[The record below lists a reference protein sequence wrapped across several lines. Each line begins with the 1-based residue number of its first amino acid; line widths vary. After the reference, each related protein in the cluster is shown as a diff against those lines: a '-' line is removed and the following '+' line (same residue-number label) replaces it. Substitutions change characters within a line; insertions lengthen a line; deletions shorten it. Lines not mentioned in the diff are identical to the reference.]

1 MSDFNRREFS
11 QHALA
16 SLVTISL
23 LEAVFQ
29 HDALGEEVKP
39 LAARWLAEINQ
50 MSLDV
55 KGRKLTQVEWQ
66 KKVEELLTK
75 VDLADFLKFIEFDR
89 LAQGLNFKDRG
100 ELSLRPKLPEVEGLP
115 KQLVYGTQVFALK
128 KDRSVVPHG
137 HDNMVTAFLIL
148 RGKFRGRLYDRLEN
162 GPDWMIIKPT
172 IDREF
177 GANEASTIS
186 DDKDNVHWFQALTD
200 DSFIFNIHVM
210 SVKPGKTGRV
220 YVDPQGE
227 KLADGRI
234 RAKRLKTED
243 AYRMFG

>member
-1 MSDFNRREFS
+1 MTTVTRREFA
-11 QHALA
+11 QDTLA
-16 SLVTISL
+16 SLVTFSL
-23 LEAVFQ
+23 LEMLVQ
-29 HDALGEEVKP
+29 RDAFGDDVKP
-39 LAARWLAEINQ
+39 IASKWLAEINQ
-50 MSLDV
+50 WSQDV

-66 KKVEELLTK
+66 KKVEALLTQ
-75 VDLADFLKFIEFDR
+75 VDLPDFLRSIEFEK
-89 LAQGLNFKDRG
+89 LVQNVKFKDQG
-100 ELSLRPKLPEVEGLP
+100 EVSLRPKLPAVEGLP
-115 KQLVYGTQVFALK
+115 TQLVFGSQVFALK

-148 RGKFRGRLYDRLEN
+148 GGKFRGRLYDRLEN

-177 GANEASTIS
+177 GVNEASSIS

-200 DSFIFNIHVM
+200 NAFIFNIHVM

-220 YVDPQGE
+220 YIDPQGE
-227 KLADGRI
+227 KLSDGRI